1 MQVPA
6 TEVCVVNVKVVG
18 TVCPKADPQYAT
30 LAWVENLKKELNQ
43 LAHAPSVQVVG
54 RSHWPIKVLVT
65 CVCQVR
71 ELFIIHVGCTLFI
84 TFSTDQNKK
93 YTCLYNFRTRSNT
106 SVFFFYFVV
115 MLLLALPLR
124 SILQHFPISFDFQDK
139 HKMRS
144 VPSPAM
150 FAPPASIPQYRRNK
164 VVLIANRENT
174 RMKLVVQVAFLA
186 S

>member
-1 MQVPA
+1 
-6 TEVCVVNVKVVG
+6 VKVVG

-84 TFSTDQNKK
+84 TFSTDQNK
-93 YTCLYNFRTRSNT
+93 TLGL
-106 SVFFFYFVV
+106 VLIQAFFFLFCGSAFTCVTTT
-115 MLLLALPLR
+115 
-124 SILQHFPISFDFQDK
+124 I
-139 HKMRS
+139 
-144 VPSPAM
+144 
-150 FAPPASIPQYRRNK
+150 
-164 VVLIANRENT
+164 NT
-174 RMKLVVQVAFLA
+174 TTL
-186 S
+186 SDII